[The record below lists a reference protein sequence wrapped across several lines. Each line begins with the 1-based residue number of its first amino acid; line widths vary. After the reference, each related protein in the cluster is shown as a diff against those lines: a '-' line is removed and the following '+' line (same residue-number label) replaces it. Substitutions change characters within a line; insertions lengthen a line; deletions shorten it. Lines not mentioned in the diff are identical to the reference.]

1 MLIYGYIKLELTPY
15 MIFVIFY
22 VVSGF
27 YLCTKSCIMS
37 KYVTADEAVK
47 IVKSGNRV
55 YLHAAAAAP
64 TVLMNALTARASEL
78 QNVEICHLHIEG
90 EARYANPELSASFHV
105 NSFFIGANVRHT
117 LKAGNGSY
125 TPVFLSELPNLF
137 RKNVL
142 PIDVAFI
149 HVSPPDNHGYC
160 SLGVS
165 VEATVAA
172 IENAKI
178 VVAQVNPK
186 MPRTFGDGI
195 LHVSEIDF
203 LVDVN
208 VPIYGHNVVSFTDE
222 EEKIGTYIAS
232 LIEDKSTL
240 QMGIGSIPNA
250 ALSKLI
256 HHKDLGLHT
265 EMFSDGVI
273 DLIEKDV
280 INCNYKGTLRGR
292 VLATFLMGSKRLY
305 DYVDNNPFIEM
316 KESCYVNDTAK
327 IRKNP
332 KMIAINSAIEV
343 DVTGQVCADSIGP
356 KMYSGVGG
364 QMDFIRGASLSEGG
378 KAIIALPSITKSGAS
393 RIVPFLKQGAG
404 VVTTRAHVQY
414 IITEFGIADLYGKT
428 LKQRATELVRIAH
441 PNHQDM
447 IERGYFDMLKTM

>member
-1 MLIYGYIKLELTPY
+1 
-15 MIFVIFY
+15 
-22 VVSGF
+22 
-27 YLCTKSCIMS
+27 MS

-47 IVKSGNRV
+47 VVKSNDRV
-55 YLHAAAAAP
+55 YVQAAAATP
-64 TVLMNALTARASEL
+64 TVLTKALANRAAEL
-78 QNVEICHLHIEG
+78 RNVEVCHLHTEG
-90 EARYANPELSASFHV
+90 DAPYANPELAESFHV

-117 LKAGNGSY
+117 LTAGNGSY

-149 HVSPPDNHGYC
+149 HVSPPDSHGYC

-178 VVAQVNPK
+178 VIAQVNPQ

-195 LHVSEIDF
+195 LHVSEINY
-203 LVDVN
+203 LVEVN
-208 VPIYGHNVVSFTDE
+208 LPIHEHPVAAFSKE
-222 EEKIGTYIAS
+222 EEKIGEHVAS
-232 LIEDKSTL
+232 LIEDRSTL

-250 ALSKLI
+250 ALSKLKN
-256 HHKDLGLHT
+256 HKDLGLHT

-273 DLIEKDV
+273 DLIESDV

-292 VLATFLMGSKRLY
+292 ALATFLIGSKRLY
-305 DYVDNNPFIEM
+305 DFVNDNPFIEM
-316 KESCYVNDTAK
+316 KESSMVNDTAR

-332 KMIAINSAIEV
+332 KMVAINSAIEV
-343 DVTGQVCADSIGP
+343 DLTGQVCADSIGA

-364 QMDFIRGASLSEGG
+364 QMDFIRGASLSPGG
-378 KAIIALPSITKSGAS
+378 KAIIALPSITKKGES

-404 VVTTRAHVQY
+404 VVTTRSHAQY
-414 IITEFGIADLYGKT
+414 IITENGIADLYGKT
-428 LKQRATELVRIAH
+428 LKQRMAELVKIAH
-441 PNHQDM
+441 PNHQES
-447 IERGYFDMLKTM
+447 IEKSYFDLINK

>member
-1 MLIYGYIKLELTPY
+1 
-15 MIFVIFY
+15 
-22 VVSGF
+22 
-27 YLCTKSCIMS
+27 MS

-47 IVKSGNRV
+47 VVKSNDRV
-55 YLHAAAAAP
+55 YVQAAAATP
-64 TVLMNALTARASEL
+64 TVLTKALAKRATEL
-78 QNVEICHLHIEG
+78 RNVEVCHLHTEG
-90 EARYANPELSASFHV
+90 DAPYANPELSESFHV

-117 LKAGNGSY
+117 LTAGNGSY

-149 HVSPPDNHGYC
+149 HVSPPDSHGYC

-178 VVAQVNPK
+178 VIAQVNPQ

-195 LHVSEIDF
+195 LHVSEINY
-203 LVDVN
+203 LVEVN
-208 VPIYGHNVVSFTDE
+208 LPIHEHPVAAFSKE
-222 EEKIGTYIAS
+222 EEKIGEYIAS

-250 ALSKLI
+250 ALSKLKN
-256 HHKDLGLHT
+256 HKDLGLHT

-273 DLIEKDV
+273 DLIESDV

-292 VLATFLMGSKRLY
+292 ALATFLIGSKRLY
-305 DYVDNNPFIEM
+305 DFVNDNPFIEM
-316 KESCYVNDTAK
+316 KESSMVNDTAR

-332 KMIAINSAIEV
+332 KMVAINSAIEV
-343 DVTGQVCADSIGP
+343 DLTGQVCADSIGA

-364 QMDFIRGASLSEGG
+364 QMDFIRGASLSPGG
-378 KAIIALPSITKSGAS
+378 KAIIALPSITKKGES

-404 VVTTRAHVQY
+404 VVTTRSHAQY
-414 IITEFGIADLYGKT
+414 IITENGIANLYGKT
-428 LKQRATELVRIAH
+428 LKQRVSELVKIAH
-441 PNHQDM
+441 PNHQES
-447 IERGYFDMLKTM
+447 IEKSYFDLINK

>member
-1 MLIYGYIKLELTPY
+1 
-15 MIFVIFY
+15 
-22 VVSGF
+22 
-27 YLCTKSCIMS
+27 MS

-47 IVKSGNRV
+47 VVKSNDRV
-55 YLHAAAAAP
+55 YVQAAAATP
-64 TVLMNALTARASEL
+64 TVLTKALANRAAEL
-78 QNVEICHLHIEG
+78 RNVEVCHLHTEG
-90 EARYANPELSASFHV
+90 DAPYANPELAESFHV

-117 LKAGNGSY
+117 LTAGNGSY

-149 HVSPPDNHGYC
+149 HVSPPDIHGYC

-178 VVAQVNPK
+178 VIAQVNPQ

-195 LHVSEIDF
+195 LHVSEINY
-203 LVDVN
+203 LVEVN
-208 VPIYGHNVVSFTDE
+208 LPIHEHPVAAFSKE
-222 EEKIGTYIAS
+222 EEKIGEYVAS

-250 ALSKLI
+250 ALSKLKN
-256 HHKDLGLHT
+256 HKDLGLHT

-273 DLIEKDV
+273 DLIESDV

-292 VLATFLMGSKRLY
+292 ALATFLIGSKRLY
-305 DYVDNNPFIEM
+305 DFVNDNPFIEM
-316 KESCYVNDTAK
+316 KESSMVNDTAR

-332 KMIAINSAIEV
+332 KMVAINSAIEV
-343 DVTGQVCADSIGP
+343 DLTGQVCADSIGA

-364 QMDFIRGASLSEGG
+364 QMDFIRGASLSPGG
-378 KAIIALPSITKSGAS
+378 KAIIALPSITKKGES

-404 VVTTRAHVQY
+404 VVTTRSHAQY
-414 IITEFGIADLYGKT
+414 IITENGIADLYGKT
-428 LKQRATELVRIAH
+428 LKQRMAELVKIAH
-441 PNHQDM
+441 PNHQES
-447 IERGYFDMLKTM
+447 IEKSYFDLINK